1 MLSVW
6 FGDSYNAVE
15 PKIVNDTFL
24 PVFEVTEHSR
34 ASDADLKRLSSLQ
47 TGIALCITMI
57 RYSQM
62 WSVVCVLLG
71 VGMMIAAMMYP
82 KAKDSQRSWQ
92 EEDAI
97 EQGDTEALLTD
108 NNDT

>member
-15 PKIVNDTFL
+15 AKIVNDTFL

-108 NNDT
+108 DNDT